1 MDIGSEMLLFCFSQV
16 GQKTLQE
23 MICVGLF
30 FVLIFFHLFGLT
42 AIKNNNFKKLMK
54 ASMFSENY

>member
-1 MDIGSEMLLFCFSQV
+1 MDIGSEMLLGFFFSQV

-30 FVLIFFHLFGLT
+30 CVLIFVHLFGLT
-42 AIKNNNFKKLMK
+42 AIKNNNFKK
-54 ASMFSENY
+54 

>member
-42 AIKNNNFKKLMK
+42 AIKNNNFKK
-54 ASMFSENY
+54 